1 MRQCLRNSVGAGPVT
16 TILSIIAGK
25 DFLVKELFRI
35 QNNKEPVQ
43 PVLLLQAG
51 DDHLAFAITNKDA
64 CELAELAYCTLDSI
78 NSETLNE
85 ILSQYPVLKN
95 QQFYD
100 TQVSFAT
107 SQAVL
112 VPATDAGT
120 ADAEIILNSRFGK
133 QEGGRIVSE
142 LIPEWQ
148 FYNAYKVDN
157 TLWEWVH
164 TIFPFAKFR
173 HQYSLGLKQ
182 VMAADEEG
190 GMWIE
195 FGRSQFSVLAAAG
208 GKILLANSYEYTT
221 PDDVLFVLLKICQQ
235 FSLSQQA
242 VDLWLCGLI
251 DRQSALYKELYQ
263 YFLNI
268 EFRESGW
275 HAASQEYP
283 SHFFTSLNDLA
294 SCVS

>member
-1 MRQCLRNSVGAGPVT
+1 MP
-16 TILSIIAGK
+16 GK
-25 DFLVKELFRI
+25 IFLVKELFSI

-43 PVLLLQAG
+43 PVLVLQAG
-51 DDHLAFAITNKDA
+51 ENHIAFAITNKDA
-64 CELAELAYCTLDSI
+64 SDLAELVYVSVESI
-78 NSETLNE
+78 NTESLNE
-85 ILSQYPVLKN
+85 ILNQYPVLKK

-100 TQVSFAT
+100 TQVSFVT
-107 SQAVL
+107 SQAAL
-112 VPATDAGT
+112 VPATDAGM

-133 QEGGRIVSE
+133 QEGSRIVSE

-173 HQYSLGLKQ
+173 HQFSLSLKQ
-182 VMAADEEG
+182 VLAADEEG

-195 FGRSQFSVLAAAG
+195 FAPSKFSVLAAAG
-208 GKILLANSYEYTT
+208 GKILLANSYEYAT

-242 VDLWLCGLI
+242 VDIWLCGLI

-263 YFLNI
+263 YFLHI
-268 EFRESGW
+268 EFRECSW
-275 HAASQEYP
+275 HTNSQDYP